1 MAGRGASRG
10 ARKSTAI
17 RAFVTL
23 HLLVFFGF
31 EGKITDNGFQPFQEK
46 TFHDLGSLRS
56 YTPDISAPGDFTRAK
71 AINGS

>member
-17 RAFVTL
+17 RALVTL

-31 EGKITDNGFQPFQEK
+31 EGEVTDNGFQPFQEK
-46 TFHDLGSLRS
+46 AFHGLGSLPS
-56 YTPDISAPGDFTRAK
+56 YTPDIGETGLLYKS
-71 AINGS
+71 